1 MQDTRSEAQI
11 PLVDV
16 VCHHPKNVI
25 SAMGMPTAENGN
37 FYVIT
42 VFVLTYVTQL
52 RLLESTVLL
61 GVIIGAAV
69 GLLTIPSFG
78 ALSDRVGRRPVYLFG
93 AAFSLIFSFP
103 FFWLMGSAMPGL
115 IWLAIVL
122 GHDPMYGSSGEG
134 VAPRPRRWHLVGVA
148 NRRATGRG
156 DRGSFTGR
164 S

>member
-16 VCHHPKNVI
+16 VRHHSKNVI
-25 SAMGMPTAENGN
+25 SARGIPIAENGN

-69 GLLTIPSFG
+69 GLLPIPSFG
-78 ALSDRVGRRPVYLFG
+78 ALSDRVGR
-93 AAFSLIFSFP
+93 
-103 FFWLMGSAMPGL
+103 
-115 IWLAIVL
+115 
-122 GHDPMYGSSGEG
+122 
-134 VAPRPRRWHLVGVA
+134 
-148 NRRATGRG
+148 
-156 DRGSFTGR
+156 
-164 S
+164 